1 MTIVDRSSEKSDH
14 ESVGFNRS
22 TFTSGDIG
30 MEGSCS
36 SSWAVGPT
44 MPCDSPR
51 LKSPGG
57 CLGPTPGAAV
67 YNSTPSS
74 VDRPKDQVV
83 SSSDGIELPQKI
95 LFPPERLSLKWNQV
109 HRIGAG
115 LQNMG
120 NTCFLNSAL
129 QCLTYTPPLANHM
142 LSREHSKSC
151 QEPGFCMMCT
161 MQNHIIQVFA
171 NSGNVIKPIGVL
183 NELKRIAKHF
193 RYGSQEDAHEF
204 LRYTVDAMQKSC
216 LPGTKLDRQ
225 TQATTFIHQVFGGYL
240 RSRVKCL
247 SCKAV
252 SDTFD
257 PFLDITLEIKMAP
270 SVSKALEQFVK
281 PEQLDGENA
290 YKCTKCK
297 KMVTASKRFTIH
309 RSPNV
314 LTLSLKRFAN
324 FTGGKITKDV
334 KYPESLDLRPFMSQ
348 SQGEPQN
355 YGLYAV
361 LVHSGFSC
369 HAGHYFCYIKASSGQ
384 WYQMNDSSVSV
395 SDIRSVLNQQAYVL
409 FYIKT
414 SDMKKVADYSG
425 SSRSPSISGQSSPRP
440 VVTPRSNAIHHNMGF
455 IGPQLPPHAAKS
467 AVHVNGNGAHKD
479 FPGSSKG
486 TSSSVLGKPA
496 HVLPSSSS
504 SSSSSVS
511 HSVSRPTMIPDQ
523 DKRQRLSFFIGQGKQ
538 NRPSSS
544 YSQSYPA
551 SSSGSLSSSHSTSD
565 IRFVP
570 RQLNH
575 VNGAACSNGD
585 QPGEG
590 NGASLLVPYS
600 QESSEESDPENA
612 ASLDN
617 GCLPRSKGSGA
628 TEGIGATSPNTTNG
642 DAGARHSDGELNG
655 PTCGTSNQNGYG
667 HHKVNGHKAP
677 EKVSGSSSSV
687 TAAVNGVDGG
697 HAQPN
702 KDAKVPS
709 SQSGSFQNL
718 QPAANESQRF
728 QAADARAIPLPEPPP
743 PHNAV
748 SSPPSSTKPP
758 SAADAE
764 PASSSAQQVCSQSS
778 SGLSAAAQQHGNHED
793 GGERTNGPAAET
805 EGETGTKDPKASSR
819 GDDRQSTRDRDRVHS
834 DYGRDRRRHY
844 RDRSPRR
851 QTDGD
856 HYRYRRDYR
865 DYHHSYRD
873 RFPPHERSY
882 KDWDPERHWDRK
894 FFHPREYDRSSRRSY
909 HHGHYYHRSDT
920 DYDRR
925 GYHYPHR
932 DEAPGPWK
940 WQQYGREPR
949 AMKDKRS
956 TWERDHCRSRDRSS
970 SPDALREPDR
980 SKGSPSQ
987 EPPPKRDDHSHK
999 REDCS
1004 VAHRYRKHKKSKKK
1018 KSKDK
1023 DRHHR
1028 SGSSDVDSES
1038 RRKKRKRRRH
1048 RDSDPERR
1056 SSDAARSRDDRSSDE
1071 RESRKRHL
1079 DGSPLSE
1086 KRRRTDPSRDHPPPP
1101 CHSPPSNAPSY
1112 RHLNGHSEN
1121 GFGRDDFYSH

>member
-36 SSWAVGPT
+36 SSWAGGPT
-44 MPCDSPR
+44 LPCDSPR

-57 CLGPTPGAAV
+57 CMGPTPGAAV

-95 LFPPERLSLKWNQV
+95 LFPPERLTLKWNQV

-142 LSREHSKSC
+142 LSREHSKTC

-369 HAGHYFCYIKASSGQ
+369 HAGHYFCYIKASNGQ

-409 FYIKT
+409 FYIK
-414 SDMKKVADYSG
+414 
-425 SSRSPSISGQSSPRP
+425 SINSEWTDSE
-440 VVTPRSNAIHHNMGF
+440 V
-455 IGPQLPPHAAKS
+455 
-467 AVHVNGNGAHKD
+467 
-479 FPGSSKG
+479 
-486 TSSSVLGKPA
+486 
-496 HVLPSSSS
+496 
-504 SSSSSVS
+504 SVS
-511 HSVSRPTMIPDQ
+511 TATIRSHYQWSADITSHHGNREK
-523 DKRQRLSFFIGQGKQ
+523 KRSAYFSPAELDVLLQ
-538 NRPSSS
+538 S
-544 YSQSYPA
+544 YSEYEQIFQKKSNTAA
-551 SSSGSLSSSHSTSD
+551 SAKQ
-565 IRFVP
+565 
-570 RQLNH
+570 RQL
-575 VNGAACSNGD
+575 A
-585 QPGEG
+585 
-590 NGASLLVPYS
+590 
-600 QESSEESDPENA
+600 
-612 ASLDN
+612 
-617 GCLPRSKGSGA
+617 
-628 TEGIGATSPNTTNG
+628 
-642 DAGARHSDGELNG
+642 
-655 PTCGTSNQNGYG
+655 
-667 HHKVNGHKAP
+667 
-677 EKVSGSSSSV
+677 
-687 TAAVNGVDGG
+687 
-697 HAQPN
+697 
-702 KDAKVPS
+702 
-709 SQSGSFQNL
+709 
-718 QPAANESQRF
+718 
-728 QAADARAIPLPEPPP
+728 
-743 PHNAV
+743 
-748 SSPPSSTKPP
+748 
-758 SAADAE
+758 
-764 PASSSAQQVCSQSS
+764 
-778 SGLSAAAQQHGNHED
+778 
-793 GGERTNGPAAET
+793 
-805 EGETGTKDPKASSR
+805 
-819 GDDRQSTRDRDRVHS
+819 
-834 DYGRDRRRHY
+834 
-844 RDRSPRR
+844 
-851 QTDGD
+851 
-856 HYRYRRDYR
+856 
-865 DYHHSYRD
+865 
-873 RFPPHERSY
+873 
-882 KDWDPERHWDRK
+882 
-894 FFHPREYDRSSRRSY
+894 
-909 HHGHYYHRSDT
+909 
-920 DYDRR
+920 
-925 GYHYPHR
+925 
-932 DEAPGPWK
+932 WK
-940 WQQYGREPR
+940 
-949 AMKDKRS
+949 
-956 TWERDHCRSRDRSS
+956 T
-970 SPDALREPDR
+970 
-980 SKGSPSQ
+980 
-987 EPPPKRDDHSHK
+987 
-999 REDCS
+999 
-1004 VAHRYRKHKKSKKK
+1004 
-1018 KSKDK
+1018 
-1023 DRHHR
+1023 
-1028 SGSSDVDSES
+1028 
-1038 RRKKRKRRRH
+1038 
-1048 RDSDPERR
+1048 
-1056 SSDAARSRDDRSSDE
+1056 
-1071 RESRKRHL
+1071 
-1079 DGSPLSE
+1079 
-1086 KRRRTDPSRDHPPPP
+1086 
-1101 CHSPPSNAPSY
+1101 
-1112 RHLNGHSEN
+1112 
-1121 GFGRDDFYSH
+1121 